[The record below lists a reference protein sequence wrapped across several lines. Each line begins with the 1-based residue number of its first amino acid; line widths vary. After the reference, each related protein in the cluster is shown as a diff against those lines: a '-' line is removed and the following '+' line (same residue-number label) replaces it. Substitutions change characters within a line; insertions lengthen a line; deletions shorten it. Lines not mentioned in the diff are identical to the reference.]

1 MASLKLNGV
10 NKIYP
15 SGENALFNI
24 NLETK
29 DKEFIVVVGGEAS
42 GKSTLL
48 RVIAGL
54 EEPSSG
60 EIYIDNKD
68 VTEVEPKD
76 RDIAMVFRS
85 STLYPALN
93 VFDNMAF
100 GLRLR
105 KAPQTL
111 IEQRVKA
118 AAAILGLNDVLY
130 RKPKALTAAA
140 KQRVAIGRA
149 IVREPKLYLFD
160 EPLSG
165 LDDNLRADMLN
176 VIINLQAR
184 MEGTF
189 VYATKNLAE
198 AMAIGT
204 RIVVL
209 KNGLIQQI
217 DTPENLYDYPA
228 NAYVAF
234 YIGAPTI
241 NFIKDAQIIKSDAGY
256 AAVSGDFK
264 VELAENTVKRFV
276 NIDEYVSTGKK
287 VILGIRPEDAEVKKG
302 GAYNCTVGKVESDGG
317 NTYAEC
323 DLNGGISMIV
333 RGQPELLRGEPSAI
347 EIDAAHI
354 YIFDN
359 DTRLT
364 LLSRD
369 GNYKKTDFAEADF
382 VPLTFSEEQEVIEK
396 LTSKKNDKKKK
407 LR

>member
-1 MASLKLNGV
+1 MAGLKLNGV

-24 NLETK
+24 NFETK
-29 DKEFIVVVGGEAS
+29 DKQFIVVVGGEAS

-48 RVIAGL
+48 RVVAGL

-60 EIYIDNKD
+60 EIYIDDKD
-68 VTEVEPKD
+68 VTDVEPKD
-76 RDIAMVFRS
+76 RDVAMVFRS

-105 KAPQTL
+105 KAPQAL

-241 NFIKDAQIIKSDAGY
+241 NFVKDAQITKSDAGY
-256 AAVSGDFK
+256 AAVNGDFK
-264 VELAENTVKRFV
+264 VELPENIVKRFTDIGEYA
-276 NIDEYVSTGKK
+276 NIGKK
-287 VILGIRPEDAEVKKG
+287 VILGIRPEDAEVKRG
-302 GAYNCTVGKVESDGG
+302 GAYKCTVVKVESDGDS
-317 NTYAEC
+317 TYAEC

-333 RGQPELLRGEPSAI
+333 RGQAELAKGENA
-347 EIDAAHI
+347 EIDIDNTHI

-369 GNYKKTDFAEADF
+369 GGYKKTDFAEADF
-382 VPLTFSEEQEVIEK
+382 VPLTYSEEQAVIEK
-396 LTSKKNDKKKK
+396 LAPKKNDKKKK

>member
-15 SGENALFNI
+15 SGENALYDI

-29 DKEFIVVVGGEAS
+29 DKEFIVIVGGEAS
-42 GKSTLL
+42 GKSTFL

-54 EEPSSG
+54 EEASSG

-68 VTEVEPKD
+68 VTEVDPKD

-118 AAAILGLNDVLY
+118 ASAILGLNDVLY
-130 RKPKALTAAA
+130 RKPKTLTAAA

-165 LDDNLRADMLN
+165 LDENLRADMLN

-234 YIGAPTI
+234 YIGAPSV
-241 NFIKDAQIIKSDAGY
+241 NFIKDAVITKSDAGY
-256 AAVSGDFK
+256 AAVSGGF
-264 VELAENTVKRFV
+264 EIALPENIVSRFE
-276 NIDEYVSTGKK
+276 NIEEYVSTGKK
-287 VILGIRPEDAEVKKG
+287 VLLGIRPEDAEVKAG
-302 GAYNCTVGKVESDGG
+302 GAYKCKVGKVESDGDS
-317 NTYAEC
+317 TYAEC
-323 DLNGGISMIV
+323 DLESGISMIV
-333 RGQPELLRGEPSAI
+333 RGQPQLESGAAA
-347 EIDAAHI
+347 EISVDNTHI
-354 YIFDN
+354 YVFDN

-364 LLSRD
+364 LLARD
-369 GNYKKTDFAEADF
+369 GGYKKTGFAEADF
-382 VPLTFSEEQEVIEK
+382 VPLTFAEEQEVIEK
-396 LTSKKNDKKKK
+396 LKPKKNDKKKK

>member
-1 MASLKLNGV
+1 MSSLKLNGV

-15 SGENALFNI
+15 SGESALFNI
-24 NLETK
+24 EFQTN
-29 DKEFIVVVGGEAS
+29 DKEFIVIVGGEAS

-48 RVIAGL
+48 RIIAGL

-60 EIYIDNKD
+60 AVLIDNKD
-68 VTEVEPKD
+68 VTDVDPKD

-105 KAPQTL
+105 KAPQAV

-118 AAAILGLNDVLY
+118 AAAILGLEEVLY
-130 RKPKALTAAA
+130 RKPKTLSAAV

-149 IVREPKLYLFD
+149 IVREPRLYLFD

-165 LDDNLRADMLN
+165 LNDALRADMLN

-209 KNGLIQQI
+209 KNGLLQQI
-217 DTPENLYDYPA
+217 DTPQNLYDYPA

-241 NFIKDAQIIKSDAGY
+241 NFVKDAVISRTEQGYTAVAAGFEIPLPQSITDRFDGIADY
-256 AAVSGDFK
+256 AA
-264 VELAENTVKRFV
+264 N
-276 NIDEYVSTGKK
+276 GKK
-287 VILGIRPEDAEVKKG
+287 VLLGIRPEDAEVKRG
-302 GAYNCTVGKVESDGG
+302 GGYEGTGGTVEADLGA
-317 NTYAEC
+317 TYAEC
-323 DLNGGISMIV
+323 ALKCGISMIV
-333 RGQPELLRGEPSAI
+333 RGQEQLTHGETAEI
-347 EIDAAHI
+347 AIDATHL

-369 GNYKKTDFAEADF
+369 GGYKKTDFAEADF
-382 VPLTFSEEQEVIEK
+382 VPLTFEEEQQIIEK
-396 LTSKKNDKKKK
+396 LSPKKTDKKKK

>member
-1 MASLKLNGV
+1 MEGLKLNGV

-24 NLETK
+24 NFETK

-48 RVIAGL
+48 RVVAGL

-60 EIYIDNKD
+60 EIYIDDKD
-68 VTEVEPKD
+68 VTDVEPKD
-76 RDIAMVFRS
+76 RDVAMVFRS

-105 KAPQTL
+105 KAPQAL

-241 NFIKDAQIIKSDAGY
+241 NFVKDAQITKSDAGY
-256 AAVSGDFK
+256 AAVNGDFK
-264 VELAENTVKRFV
+264 VELPENIVKRFTDIGEYA
-276 NIDEYVSTGKK
+276 NIGKK
-287 VILGIRPEDAEVKKG
+287 VILGIRPEDAEVKRG
-302 GAYNCTVGKVESDGG
+302 GAYKCTVVKVESDGDS
-317 NTYAEC
+317 TYAEC

-333 RGQPELLRGEPSAI
+333 RGQAELAKGENA
-347 EIDAAHI
+347 EIDIDNTHI

-369 GNYKKTDFAEADF
+369 GGYKKTDFAEADF
-382 VPLTFSEEQEVIEK
+382 VPLTYSEEQAVIEK
-396 LTSKKNDKKKK
+396 LAPKKNDKKKK

>member
-1 MASLKLNGV
+1 MAGLKLNGV

-24 NLETK
+24 NFETK

-48 RVIAGL
+48 RVVAGL

-60 EIYIDNKD
+60 EIYIDDKD
-68 VTEVEPKD
+68 VTDVEPKD

-105 KAPQTL
+105 KAPQAL

-217 DTPENLYDYPA
+217 DAPENLYDYPA

-241 NFIKDAQIIKSDAGY
+241 NFVKDAQITKSDAGY
-256 AAVSGDFK
+256 VAVNGDFR
-264 VELAENTVKRFV
+264 VELPENIVNRFT
-276 NIDEYVSTGKK
+276 NIGEYANTGKK

-302 GAYNCTVGKVESDGG
+302 GAYKCTVGKVESDGD

-333 RGQPELLRGEPSAI
+333 RGQAELAKGETAEI
-347 EIDAAHI
+347 EIDCAHI

-369 GNYKKTDFAEADF
+369 AGYKKTDFAEADF
-382 VPLTFSEEQEVIEK
+382 VPLTYSEEQAVIEK
-396 LTSKKNDKKKK
+396 LAPKKNDKKKK

>member
-1 MASLKLNGV
+1 MSSLKLNGV

-15 SGENALFNI
+15 SGESALFNI
-24 NLETK
+24 EFQTN
-29 DKEFIVVVGGEAS
+29 DKEFIVIVGGEAS

-48 RVIAGL
+48 RIIAGL

-60 EIYIDNKD
+60 AVLIDNKD
-68 VTEVEPKD
+68 VTDVDPKD

-105 KAPQTL
+105 KAPQAV

-118 AAAILGLNDVLY
+118 AAAILGLEDVLY
-130 RKPKALTAAA
+130 RKPKTLSAAV

-149 IVREPKLYLFD
+149 IVREPRLYLFD

-165 LDDNLRADMLN
+165 LDDALRADMLN

-209 KNGLIQQI
+209 KNGLLQQI
-217 DTPENLYDYPA
+217 DTPQNLYDYPA

-241 NFIKDAQIIKSDAGY
+241 NFVKDAVISRTEEGYTAVAAGFEIPLPQNITDRFDGIADY
-256 AAVSGDFK
+256 AA
-264 VELAENTVKRFV
+264 N
-276 NIDEYVSTGKK
+276 GKK
-287 VILGIRPEDAEVKKG
+287 VLLGIRPEDAEVKRG
-302 GAYNCTVGKVESDGG
+302 GGYECTVGKVETDNGA
-317 NTYAEC
+317 TYAEC
-323 DLNGGISMIV
+323 ALKCGISMIV
-333 RGQPELLRGEPSAI
+333 RGQEQLTHGETAEI
-347 EIDAAHI
+347 AIDATHL

-364 LLSRD
+364 LLARD
-369 GNYKKTDFAEADF
+369 SGYKKTDFAEADF
-382 VPLTFSEEQEVIEK
+382 VPLTFEEEQQIIEK
-396 LTSKKNDKKKK
+396 LSPKKPDKKKK